1 MGKRKRRAPNTRLR
15 RMGRFDILGTMKK
28 IKIDIMPDGHPE
40 ATVFV
45 DPEKHDS
52 PMTVTLDLDALHDT
66 VARMND
72 PACNPDAVVETVKRK
87 IDAGELDRIYTAKV
101 NEYMAIA
108 TAETNGDVLGFIEM
122 EFLALRQIMD
132 DETHDFRPDLH
143 EDLIAAALS
152 FKEYIALPIE
162 TGPATRAKKR
172 RPQLKLMLATP
183 LLRKRNDAINAI
195 QVAILAAASRAKR
208 IGSDSYRLWRDA
220 LEVVA
225 MKDFEE
231 DGSMRS
237 NDIKRLI
244 EKLKAANMMLFLDA
258 AIADYVPL
266 NATDDKEKEDGNV
279 F

>member
-1 MGKRKRRAPNTRLR
+1 MRNGNPA
-15 RMGRFDILGTMKK
+15 
-28 IKIDIMPDGHPE
+28 

-45 DPEKHDS
+45 DPAKHDS
-52 PMTVTLDLDALHDT
+52 PMIVPLDLDALRDT
-66 VARMND
+66 VARMKD
-72 PACNPDAVVETVKRK
+72 PACDPDAIVEAVKRK
-87 IDAGELDRIYTAKV
+87 IAAGELDHIYTAKV

-143 EDLIAAALS
+143 EDLISAALS
-152 FKEYIALPIE
+152 FKVDMELPIE
-162 TGPATRAKKR
+162 TGSATHAKKR
-172 RPQLKLMLATP
+172 RPQLALVLSTP
-183 LLRKRNDAINAI
+183 LMRKRNDALNAI

-225 MKDFEE
+225 AKEFAE
-231 DGSMRS
+231 GGAMRS

-266 NATDDKEKEDGNV
+266 NATDGEGKEDANV

>member
-1 MGKRKRRAPNTRLR
+1 MGW
-15 RMGRFDILGTMKK
+15 FDILGTMKK
-28 IKIDIMPDGHPE
+28 IYVDIMLDGNPE

-45 DPEKHDS
+45 TPKTHDS
-52 PMTVTLDLDALHDT
+52 PMVVTLDLDALHDT
-66 VARMND
+66 LARMKD
-72 PACNPDAVVETVKRK
+72 PACDPDEAVEAVKRK

-108 TAETNGDVLGFIEM
+108 TAETNGDILGFIEM

-143 EDLIAAALS
+143 EKLIEAALS
-152 FKEYIALPIE
+152 FKVDMELPIE
-162 TGPATRAKKR
+162 TGAATRAKKR
-172 RPQLKLMLATP
+172 RQQLALVLPTP
-183 LLRKRNDAINAI
+183 LMRKRNDAINAI

-225 MKDFEE
+225 KKDFAGGGAME
-231 DGSMRS
+231 SK
-237 NDIKRLI
+237 DIKSLI

-258 AIADYVPL
+258 AIADYVPF
-266 NATDDKEKEDGNV
+266 NATDGEGKEDANV